1 MLQSE
6 PPLHDESTIAE
17 PTPRRSRWRAVGKFA
32 EIALLAAAML
42 TIIGV
47 AIFSV
52 KVATGVT
59 RELDTPAEP
68 MRLQIV
74 NGSGVAGAEERL
86 ARQLNGFTGEGL
98 NILVVETSTFDMRK
112 IMASFVVSRQPDDQM
127 ARHFAKQ
134 LGLEPTDVIY
144 EPLDNNVRSVG
155 VTLVLGEDYY
165 KIRLAGTETKE

>member
-1 MLQSE
+1 
-6 PPLHDESTIAE
+6 
-17 PTPRRSRWRAVGKFA
+17 
-32 EIALLAAAML
+32 ML

-59 RELDTPAEP
+59 RELETPAEP

-98 NILVVETSTFDMRK
+98 NILVVETNSFDMRK
-112 IMASFVVSRQPDDQM
+112 IVTSFVVSRLPDDQM

-134 LGLEPTDVIY
+134 IGLEPTDVIY

-165 KIRLAGTETKE
+165 KIRLAGTEKKE